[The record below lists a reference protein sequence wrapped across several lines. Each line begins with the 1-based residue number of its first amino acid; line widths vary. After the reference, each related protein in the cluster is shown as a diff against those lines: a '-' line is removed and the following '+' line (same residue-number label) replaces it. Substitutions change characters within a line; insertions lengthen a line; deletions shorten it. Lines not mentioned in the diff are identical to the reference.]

1 MRGEN
6 KSISTKPYD
15 DKYDD
20 KYSFA
25 RDQMKNMASYDSQTR
40 FDRIVE
46 GTS

>member
-6 KSISTKPYD
+6 KSISTNP
-15 DKYDD
+15 YDD

-25 RDQMKNMASYDSQTR
+25 SDQMKNMASYDSRTR
-40 FDRIVE
+40 VDRIVE

>member
-6 KSISTKPYD
+6 KSISTEP
-15 DKYDD
+15 YDD

-25 RDQMKNMASYDSQTR
+25 RDQMKNMASYDSRTE

-46 GTS
+46 GTF